1 MRRALGAVSLLA
13 AIGVWQA
20 AGASAVT
27 ISYPNFASASG
38 LTMNGAAINTG
49 GVLRLVPGVSEEI
62 GSAFTNRR
70 VVSPKRSFK
79 TRFRFS
85 IHDGSATPGEGMTF
99 VLHRS
104 GAEALG
110 VPPGGGLGYIGI
122 EPSLAVEFDLFEN
135 LGEGDP
141 NGNHVA
147 ILRDGDTETH
157 LATATPEFDL
167 ENGTRWAWIEYSAA
181 RKRTKIYLSDTGSKP
196 GRPLLSFKRKL
207 SRVLGGGKLRVGFT
221 AASGAEYAVM
231 DVQTW
236 TLKQRRR
243 RR

>member
-1 MRRALGAVSLLA
+1 MRRALGVVSLLA

-27 ISYPNFASASG
+27 ISYPNFASPSG
-38 LTMNGAAINTG
+38 LTMNGAATAMNTG
-49 GVLRLVPGVSEEI
+49 GVLRLVPGVSGEI

-122 EPSLAVEFDLFEN
+122 EPSLAVEFD
-135 LGEGDP
+135 
-141 NGNHVA
+141 
-147 ILRDGDTETH
+147 R
-157 LATATPEFDL
+157 

-181 RKRTKIYLSDTGSKP
+181 RKRTKVYLSDTSSKP